1 MAAATTIL
9 AGAGT
14 ALGIGGSIGKAIGG
28 AKQKRAARRAA
39 RNFKRQELRNV
50 NRGRRISTRGAEI
63 QKEMAAQRTATSV
76 EALRSGGVR
85 GVVGGLGQVNNANI
99 RQSQA
104 IGANLDQQQVQLD
117 REIAA
122 DEARIRAMQ
131 ENRDNMELNAIQ
143 QQMNAGNQQM
153 YSGIG
158 DAAQIGFGLAGSS
171 LFDPKSSGVPLNAQ
185 ATPFGTIDPRFL
197 SGDNASLYSGTEGLV

>member
-9 AGAGT
+9 AGAGL
-14 ALGIGGSIGKAIGG
+14 ALGAGGSAAKMIGG

-39 RNFKRQELRNV
+39 RNFRRQELRNV
-50 NRGRRISTRGAEI
+50 NRNRRISTRGADLARE
-63 QKEMAAQRTATSV
+63 EAARRTATSV

-85 GVVGGLGQVNNANI
+85 GVVGGLQGVNEANI
-99 RQSQA
+99 RENRRV
-104 IGANLDQQQVQLD
+104 GRDLDLQQMQLD

-122 DEARIRAMQ
+122 DDANIRAMQ

-153 YSGIG
+153 YSGMG
-158 DAAQIGFGLAGSS
+158 DLAQVGFGAA
-171 LFDPKSSGVPLNAQ
+171 SSGMFDRQTPYVPQ
-185 ATPFGTIDPRFL
+185 VQQTITPAGAVTGDQLVDNSIIAPVFT
-197 SGDNASLYSGTEGLV
+197 GDN